1 MRLVK
6 TGVLTLGILLSLGT
20 AVNFAVLAE
29 NDGHN
34 EEDSNVAII
43 DKCDPA
49 DPAWNPTGGCT
60 LKPMQGD
67 VTFAEFNAFL
77 FSPLGPAGLLIG
89 HPAWRNDPSYLSIHS
104 NKTVHVTN
112 KGGRTHTFTEVANF
126 GGGFVP
132 PLNGALG
139 VAPECNALTT
149 TALAPGDKINVK
161 GLASGLHKFQCCIH
175 PWMRAAVRV
184 E

>member
-34 EEDSNVAII
+34 DEDSNVAII

-184 E
+184 N

>member
-1 MRLVK
+1 MRFVK

-29 NDGHN
+29 NDGHDD
-34 EEDSNVAII
+34 EDSNVAII

-49 DPAWNPTGGCT
+49 DPAWNPTGGCA
-60 LKPMQGD
+60 LKPRQGD

-89 HPAWRNDPSYLSIHS
+89 HPAWRNDPSYLTLHS
-104 NKTVHVTN
+104 GKAVRVTN
-112 KGGRTHTFTEVANF
+112 KGGRTHTFTEVADF

-139 VAPECNALTT
+139 VAPECNPLTT

-161 GLASGLHKFQCCIH
+161 GLAAGLHKFQCCIH